1 MKLRVIIAAVA
12 LVLLA
17 GACAS
22 NNPVGVQ
29 APEDGPARDAAP
41 FMGSGH

>member
-1 MKLRVIIAAVA
+1 MKLRAIITAVA

-22 NNPVGVQ
+22 NNPVAVQ
-29 APEDGPARDAAP
+29 DPGDAAGDAAP
-41 FMGSGH
+41 AMGSGH